1 MLGTGMRGLVTLL
14 LILVAA
20 CDGSSSSASAGA
32 TGAGPS
38 EVPGARPMD
47 GAVEWQDYAP
57 DVQPRIDELAAA
69 KDCATLQEQFN
80 IAVAT
85 QNDTLRRTG
94 HNNAKLLDYINE
106 ALRNAGCYS

>member
-1 MLGTGMRGLVTLL
+1 MLS

-20 CDGSSSSASAGA
+20 CGGSSSPGSAGPA
-32 TGAGPS
+32 AGSGSAGPTASSRSAGPS
-38 EVPGARPMD
+38 E

-57 DVQPRIDELAAA
+57 DVQPRIDELAEA

-85 QNDTLRRTG
+85 QSDTLRRTG
-94 HNNAKLLDYINE
+94 HNNAKLLNYIND
-106 ALRNAGCYS
+106 ALRDAGCYS